1 MESWLLPVNLLS
13 NLDERVWAEIDLAA
27 LEYNT
32 ARIKESLG
40 DVKQMAV
47 IKANAYGHGAVEVAQ
62 RLEKCGVDYLAVAC
76 LSEALELRENGICTP
91 ILIMGYTP
99 VAHAGLLTR
108 YGITQAIFDIDYAR
122 ALSDAANAP
131 ITVHIK
137 VDTGM
142 NRLGVVSTEEVCE
155 ISQMRNLKPEGIY
168 THLAAADMPNDGFVG
183 EQVEAFRKILS
194 KLVDIKFEIT
204 HCANSGG
211 MLYYKSTWFNMVRT
225 GLVNFGAAGHPDYK
239 PVMKL
244 KARIAQVKDIQ
255 AGQTVSYG
263 RTFTAEQNMKIAVVC
278 AGYADGYMRS
288 LSSKGFADYDG
299 VLVPVIGRIC
309 MDMLMIDV
317 SEIRGAKAGDAVTLF
332 GSENLSTATVAG
344 LAGTIPYEMLCSVGG
359 RVPRKYFD

>member
-1 MESWLLPVNLLS
+1 MNLLS

-40 DVKQMAV
+40 NVKQMAV

-62 RLEKCGVDYLAVAC
+62 KLEKYGVDYLAVAC
-76 LSEALELRENGICTP
+76 LSEALELRENGISTP

-99 VAHAGLLTR
+99 VEHADLLTR
-108 YGITQAIFDIDYAR
+108 HGITQAVFDVEYAR
-122 ALSDAANAP
+122 ALSDAVDAP
-131 ITVHIK
+131 VNVHVK

-142 NRLGVVSTEEVCE
+142 SRLGVATAEEVRG
-155 ISQMRNLKPEGIY
+155 ILKMRNINPEGLY
-168 THLAAADMPNDGFVG
+168 THLAAADIPNDDFVG
-183 EQVEAFRKILS
+183 EQVEAFRRIQE
-194 KLVDIKFEIT
+194 KLVDIKFELT

-225 GLVNFGAAGHPDYK
+225 GLVVFGATESSQYK
-239 PVMKL
+239 PVMRL
-244 KARIAQVKDIQ
+244 KARIAQVKDIH

-263 RTFTAEQNMKIAVVC
+263 RTFTAERGMKIAVVC
-278 AGYADGYMRS
+278 VGYADGYMRS
-288 LSSKGFADYDG
+288 LSNKGLADYGG
-299 VLVPVIGRIC
+299 VLVPVIGRVC
-309 MDMLMIDV
+309 MDMLMLDV
-317 SEIRGAKAGDAVTLF
+317 SEINGAKAGDTVTLF